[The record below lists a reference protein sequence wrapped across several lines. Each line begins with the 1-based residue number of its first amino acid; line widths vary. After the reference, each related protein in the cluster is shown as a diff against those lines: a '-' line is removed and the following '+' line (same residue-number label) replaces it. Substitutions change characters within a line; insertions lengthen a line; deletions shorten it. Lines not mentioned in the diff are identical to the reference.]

1 MVNLKE
7 LKETLN
13 ELQREAKQMGLPLAR
28 LADISDVSKV
38 ITLIKAGRTKN
49 EK

>member
-1 MVNLKE
+1 
-7 LKETLN
+7 
-13 ELQREAKQMGLPLAR
+13 MGLPLAR
-28 LADISDVSKV
+28 IADITDVTKV